1 MLKTSLVPIKNH
13 IVSKK
18 ERSKERNESLKRFQ
32 EWQQIK
38 VKWRQDIA
46 RSRGLFLFDLFCGNC
61 PVRDIKNRILQSSNS
76 PILEFKV
83 LQNAFKIKER
93 GLKYFLK

>member
-38 VKWRQDIA
+38 VKWQQDIA
-46 RSRGLFLFDLFCGNC
+46 RSRGLFLSDFFCAQT
-61 PVRDIKNRILQSSNS
+61 QS
-76 PILEFKV
+76 IHFFMI
-83 LQNAFKIKER
+83 Q
-93 GLKYFLK
+93 